1 MKKFFR
7 SKKILFAFFLFSL
20 SVLQSCAMNS
30 SETESENAVL
40 DDDVF
45 LKSAIEKE
53 YENTNWSENLC
64 DVSKMESAVF
74 LPGARKNIAQTP
86 ENAIATEGGA
96 SLPVYPSIEGF
107 GSLDTSAISKECRT
121 FLDSFCKSLSEGKES
136 AFDFMKKDRE
146 YLLAL
151 FLFDAKE
158 KWEATYSTPFPEKAR
173 FSSWRYSAPFFAK
186 DLFLVKVC
194 FFLPS
199 EIDSKGFFNVE
210 LFLDVDD
217 REDGNFSIN
226 QIRFAKGGKSGD

>member
-7 SKKILFAFFLFSL
+7 SKKILFAFFLFPL
-20 SVLQSCAMNS
+20 SVLQSCAMSS
-30 SETESENAVL
+30 SETESESAL
-40 DDDVF
+40 SDDDVF
-45 LKSAIEKE
+45 LKSAIESE
-53 YENTNWSENLC
+53 YEKTQWTENLS
-64 DVSKMESAVF
+64 DISKMESSVF

-96 SLPVYPSIEGF
+96 TLPVYPSIEGF
-107 GSLDTSAISKECRT
+107 GSLDTSALSKECRQ
-121 FLDSFCKSLSEGKES
+121 FLDSFCKSLSQGEES
-136 AFDFMKKDRE
+136 AFDFMRKDRE
-146 YLLAL
+146 YLLSL

-158 KWEATYSTPFPEKAR
+158 KWESAYSEPFPEKER
-173 FSSWRYSAPFFAK
+173 FSSWRYAAPFFAK

-210 LFLDVDD
+210 LFLDSA
-217 REDGNFSIN
+217 DGKFSIN